1 MLEFLHYPFM
11 WRALLAGGFVAIL
24 LGWLGA
30 FIITRRMSFIGDG
43 VAHASLAGIA
53 IAILLGWT
61 PIPTAI
67 IFAIF
72 IGIGIYLLEKKT
84 SISGDA
90 AIAIIFTTFMAI
102 GVILLHFYQG
112 YQPELISYL
121 FGNILTIN
129 NTDLLSIII
138 IGLLILS
145 SLFIFHRQILFTTF
159 DSVGAYLSG
168 LNTTFYDLLLYITTS
183 VAIVLSIKLVGIVLV
198 SALLVTPGVT
208 ARLFARSFKQFIFFT
223 IIFSFITVILGLIAS
238 YYLDWPS
245 GATIIITTTVVLF
258 LSFLV
263 KKIISLNVH
272 QQH

>member
-1 MLEFLHYPFM
+1 LQYPFM
-11 WRALLAGGFVAIL
+11 WRAMIAGGFVSIL

-30 FIITRRMSFIGDG
+30 FIVTRKMSFIGDG

-53 IAILLGWT
+53 AAILLGWT
-61 PIPTAI
+61 PIPTAV

-90 AIAIIFTTFMAI
+90 SIAIIFTTFMAI
-102 GVILLHFYQG
+102 GVVLLHFYQG
-112 YQPELISYL
+112 YQPELVSYL

-129 NTDLLSIII
+129 NADLFSIIT
-138 IGLLILS
+138 IGLVILS
-145 SLFIFHRQILFTTF
+145 LLIIFHRQILFATF

-183 VAIVLSIKLVGIVLV
+183 VAVVLSIKLVGIVLV

-208 ARLFARSFKQFIFFT
+208 SRLFAKSFKQYIYLT
-223 IIFSFITVILGLIAS
+223 TIFSFVTVIFGLTIS

-245 GATIIITTTVVLF
+245 GATIIITTTLVLL
-258 LSFLV
+258 LSYLI
-263 KKIISLNVH
+263 KKIIQKNVR